1 MIPISK
7 QEEDEID
14 RIDNHI
20 LTFTRGNRDFS
31 VTMKDIYCY
40 GEVDFNDDD
49 TLDQID
55 EFKFLS
61 HLGGVGIP
69 IISRYDYET
78 HSCSSHLKR
87 PLWTETWSPAD
98 LARITHGYL
107 GKPKRI
113 LLFYKNIVL

>member
-1 MIPISK
+1 MIPISR

-20 LTFTRGNRDFS
+20 LVFERGNLSFS
-31 VTMKDIYCY
+31 VTMKNIYCY
-40 GEVDFNDDD
+40 GEVDFNDDE
-49 TLDQID
+49 TLNQID
-55 EFKFLS
+55 DFKFLS
-61 HLGGVGIP
+61 HLEGVGIP

-87 PLWTETWSPAD
+87 PLWTETWSPAK
-98 LARITHGYL
+98 LAKIAHGYL